1 MGVSAPRPSQSRLRI
16 APVVLAR
23 GGDGL
28 IDSTGMSMANFVTW
42 LPGLLGRPVVD
53 KTGLSGNYALLL
65 KYSSTDTGDAP
76 SLPTALREQLGL
88 TLESIQ
94 APTDVI
100 VIDHIERPT
109 PN

>member
-1 MGVSAPRPSQSRLRI
+1 
-16 APVVLAR
+16 
-23 GGDGL
+23 
-28 IDSTGMSMANFVTW
+28 
-42 LPGLLGRPVVD
+42 
-53 KTGLSGNYALLL
+53 LLL
-65 KYSSTDTGDAP
+65 KYSPTDTGDAP

-100 VIDHIERPT
+100 VIDNIERPT

>member
-1 MGVSAPRPSQSRLRI
+1 VT
-16 APVVLAR
+16 R
-23 GGDGL
+23 GGTGL
-28 IDSTGMSMANFVTW
+28 IDSNSIAMAEFVTW
-42 LPGLLGRPVVD
+42 LPGPLGRPVLN
-53 KTGLSGNYALLL
+53 KTGLSDRYELLL
-65 KYSSTDTGDAP
+65 KYSPTDAGDLP

-94 APTDVI
+94 APTEVI